1 MNVFLNVL
9 TCECVNVLVAG
20 ASKINEF
27 TNSLK
32 MYSNEHTL
40 QELLSKAY
48 HRLDMDEWATEV
60 EVRTAYKAVVG
71 DWLSKLTL
79 AAKYDKGTLTL
90 RLASAAL
97 KQELFYRRS
106 SLAERINDTLGRQA
120 VHKIVIL

>member
-1 MNVFLNVL
+1 
-9 TCECVNVLVAG
+9 
-20 ASKINEF
+20 
-27 TNSLK
+27 

-79 AAKYDKGTLTL
+79 TAKYDKGTLTL
-90 RLASAAL
+90 RLSSAAL

>member
-1 MNVFLNVL
+1 
-9 TCECVNVLVAG
+9 
-20 ASKINEF
+20 
-27 TNSLK
+27 

-120 VHKIVIL
+120 VQKIVIL